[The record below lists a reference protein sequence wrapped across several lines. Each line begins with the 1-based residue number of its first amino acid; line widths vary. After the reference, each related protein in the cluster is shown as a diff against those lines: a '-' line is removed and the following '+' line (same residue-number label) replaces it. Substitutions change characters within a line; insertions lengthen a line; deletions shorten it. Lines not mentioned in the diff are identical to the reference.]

1 MNSALLRQPIQ
12 RSERNLFITND
23 KKQQVDLESIN
34 NVENLSAQQVVLP
47 IAMRSVEFVS
57 PVVDFRIRGN

>member
-1 MNSALLRQPIQ
+1 M
-12 RSERNLFITND
+12 FITND